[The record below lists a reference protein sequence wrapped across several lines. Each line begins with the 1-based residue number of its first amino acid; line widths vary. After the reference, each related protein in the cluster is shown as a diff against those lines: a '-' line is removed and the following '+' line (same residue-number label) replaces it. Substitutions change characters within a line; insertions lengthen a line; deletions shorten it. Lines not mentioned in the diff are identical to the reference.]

1 MARLF
6 ANYDNELNNNDM
18 EESRYPMLRTP
29 FMLVSCLTRSV
40 SALGLVLVLSACGSD
55 NTDETGGA
63 PSTSSG
69 SSNSGGGVGGAVIV
83 PPSTP
88 DSTTLRWSPNTEPD
102 LAGYRV
108 YYGTEPR
115 QYFQAKGQGVVV
127 VGNSY
132 TVTGLASGVRYYF
145 AVTAFDEASN
155 ESDYS
160 AERFKD
166 IP

>member
-1 MARLF
+1 MG
-6 ANYDNELNNNDM
+6 
-18 EESRYPMLRTP
+18 ESRDLMLRTP
-29 FMLVSCLTRSV
+29 STLVSRLTKLV
-40 SALGLVLVLSACGSD
+40 PALTLVLALSGCGS
-55 NTDETGGA
+55 NGTDGSGGA
-63 PSTSSG
+63 STT
-69 SSNSGGGVGGAVIV
+69 SGGTGTSASGVGGSATVLPATSDSAV
-83 PPSTP
+83 
-88 DSTTLRWSPNTEPD
+88 LRWSPNTEPD

-115 QYFQAKGQGVVV
+115 RYFQEKGQGVVV
-127 VGNSY
+127 VGDSI
-132 TVTGLASGVRYYF
+132 TVTGLTSGVRYYF